1 MLRFSRDTS
10 STNVSLRLRLR
21 SLRPESVL
29 YSTQLVGSQSVNP
42 FVRCLQLI
50 HRDSLMSGIFL
61 KYYFF
66 KFSMVSSHFKWGGS
80 YTLSP
85 AGRTAY
91 VLSLP
96 KHAQMGQ
103 NLMKIFRCRQQRKKA
118 PQFGFIVTVIADTTR
133 NLFHQLVL
141 VAVIIWDCNTVV
153 RLSWNSVVWSGRFS
167 APAGPCK
174 NDISICWIC

>member
-1 MLRFSRDTS
+1 LTE
-10 STNVSLRLRLR
+10 SLAVERHLSFFRKTFYLK
-21 SLRPESVL
+21 
-29 YSTQLVGSQSVNP
+29 
-42 FVRCLQLI
+42 
-50 HRDSLMSGIFL
+50 IFL
-61 KYYFF
+61 YGLAPI
-66 KFSMVSSHFKWGGS
+66 SNEGGS

-141 VAVIIWDCNTVV
+141 VAVII
-153 RLSWNSVVWSGRFS
+153 
-167 APAGPCK
+167 
-174 NDISICWIC
+174 